1 MSESHET
8 AVDSREESDP
18 PATSTEPWPG
28 TDRASIQ
35 QVAAKRPPD
44 LPRKDD
50 CVQAR
55 RSCTGGTGAH
65 D

>member
-35 QVAAKRPPD
+35 QVAAERLYRISWV
-44 LPRKDD
+44 LPGWLMR
-50 CVQAR
+50 QAR
-55 RSCTGGTGAH
+55 WW
-65 D
+65 